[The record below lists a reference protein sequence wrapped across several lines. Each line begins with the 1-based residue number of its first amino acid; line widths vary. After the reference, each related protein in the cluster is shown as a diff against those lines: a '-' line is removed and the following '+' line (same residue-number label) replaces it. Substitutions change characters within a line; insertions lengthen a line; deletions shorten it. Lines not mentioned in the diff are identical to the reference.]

1 MNITHTTNR
10 STSVHSYLQCLSTE
24 PVVTFTWAWL
34 GTQEAGHAGA
44 NHWRTTGQMS
54 YNLPTGNSDNASS
67 DCELVKCD
75 LLIHMGIFNDQ
86 LIQSIDY
93 YIHRLNSVSQ
103 RVYFNVYA
111 HIPTADKN

>member
-1 MNITHTTNR
+1 MNITHRTNR
-10 STSVHSYLQCLSTE
+10 STSVHSYLQCLLQNQWLRLHGLG
-24 PVVTFTWAWL
+24 WAL
-34 GTQEAGHAGA
+34 QEAGHAGA
-44 NHWRTTGQMS
+44 YLWHATGQMS
-54 YNLPTGNSDNASS
+54 YNLPNGNSDYASS